1 MYIEH
6 PEKLTLDLLQDR
18 DLYDELLSIESE
30 LDRQIAVNKIRQ
42 AAKELGATTTF
53 DNTYRGALR
62 EYARYQK
69 QELAGSNGYVGAN
82 ITNFSLRD
90 QTDGQFNCGEWVCD
104 DDGIRL
110 HTDKGLQIVCP
121 HPIFISKILRNA
133 ETGKYKVELV
143 FKVRNKIQ
151 SIYTSREVIATPSK
165 ILQLANDGIQVTSIT
180 APLLVKYLSD
190 IEALNP
196 DLIEERVSTS
206 RLGWVDGIDA
216 EGNKVKQ
223 FLPYQANVIFDNEL
237 NVKSLFESIRP
248 RGSRE
253 KWYKLLKEIRAKKQ
267 PELLINLAASFASV
281 LVEPCGALPF
291 IVSLWGGTGIG
302 KSVILKICT
311 SVWADPGEGKYI
323 TDAKAT
329 STAMEMRLNIL
340 NSLPMTLDDM
350 AQVKNQ
356 YDEDFSELIYRWC
369 AGKGRDRSNKELGLN
384 KLTSWRNCTI
394 TNGERSLVD
403 EFTQGGAIN
412 RVIDIEASGEALF
425 DGRTGN
431 KTVKIIESNYGFAGD
446 EFIYQVS
453 NMGFEAINQLY
464 NEYYEK
470 VKAAAEKAGS
480 EKEEKQ
486 VVPMALILTADY
498 LSEKYLFCDGVQI
511 DINQAI
517 GYLRNKGEVS
527 EESNAYEYLMDTVV
541 ANSFRFDDDTE
552 IPGEK
557 WGFWKDNSVVINGAI
572 FNRLMRQGGFQG
584 KSFLS
589 WAKKQ
594 NLLECDSRGNPKKVV
609 KFLGNPIR
617 AVVIRTDYGMEE
629 NPVKSVVSDDF
640 PEELPFK

>member
-6 PEKLTLDLLQDR
+6 PEKLTVDLLQDR

-30 LDRQIAVNKIRQ
+30 LDRQIAANKVRQ
-42 AAKELGATTTF
+42 AAKELGATSVF
-53 DNTYRGALR
+53 DSTYRGALR

-151 SIYTSREVIATPSK
+151 SIYTSREIIATPSK

-403 EFTQGGAIN
+403 ESTQGGAIN

-425 DGRTGN
+425 DGRSGN

-446 EFIYQVS
+446 EFIYQIS

-470 VKAAAEKAGS
+470 IKAAAEKTGV
-480 EKEEKQ
+480 EKEDKQ

-498 LSEKYLFCDGVQI
+498 LSEKYLFCDGIRI

-517 GYLRNKGEVS
+517 SYLRNKGEVS

-552 IPGEK
+552 TAGEK
-557 WGFWKDNSVVINGAI
+557 WGFWKDNSVIINGTI
-572 FNRLMRQGGFQG
+572 FNRLMKQGGFQG

-589 WAKKQ
+589 WAKKK
-594 NLLECDSRGNPKKVV
+594 NLLECDPKGNPKKVV
-609 KFLGNPIR
+609 KFLGNSIR

-629 NPVKSVVSDDF
+629 NPVISTVSDDF

>member
-6 PEKLTLDLLQDR
+6 PEKLTVDLLQDR

-30 LDRQIAVNKIRQ
+30 LDRQIAANKVRQ
-42 AAKELGATTTF
+42 AAKELGATNVF
-53 DNTYRGALR
+53 DSTYRGALR

-151 SIYTSREVIATPSK
+151 SIYTSREIIATPSK

-425 DGRTGN
+425 DGRSGN

-470 VKAAAEKAGS
+470 VKAAAEKVGS